1 MIPTTI
7 YSDFYMLRDSK
18 NTIYRDLIVID
29 KIFIHTSV
37 CVSIKIYSSI

>member
-1 MIPTTI
+1 MIMDSINTT
-7 YSDFYMLRDSK
+7 
-18 NTIYRDLIVID
+18 YRDLIVIE